1 MFSDRGK
8 EPLGISQQFYHQPA
22 LLRRKGTPYV
32 QHIPFFS
39 GQGNRVSIFGKK
51 LRQGDPKP
59 PAYLI
64 QGLYRRCLMA
74 AVPAAYGGLGKSA
87 VFCQRVFGPV
97 PLCTEPDNFVE
108 IFNLAHIPQ
117 YLQAY
122 NSALYITCL
131 KSLFR
136 YFHWPSIY
144 GWFYC
149 RSRSFLLLVC
159 AYFPFLHSYPQI
171 VKYNHKTFPHILT
184 MIIMGVIIFS
194 IKGI

>member
-1 MFSDRGK
+1 MFSDRGR
-8 EPLGISQQFYHQPA
+8 EPLGISQQLYHQPA
-22 LLRRKGTPYV
+22 LLRRKGAPYV

-59 PAYLI
+59 PMVDWESPQFFASVYSDQFLSVRSLTI
-64 QGLYRRCLMA
+64 SSR
-74 AVPAAYGGLGKSA
+74 
-87 VFCQRVFGPV
+87 
-97 PLCTEPDNFVE
+97 

-144 GWFYC
+144 GWFYS
-149 RSRSFLLLVC
+149 RSRSFLLIGMCL
-159 AYFPFLHSYPQI
+159 
-171 VKYNHKTFPHILT
+171 
-184 MIIMGVIIFS
+184 FS
-194 IKGI
+194 FSS

>member
-1 MFSDRGK
+1 MFSDRGR
-8 EPLGISQQFYHQPA
+8 EPLGISQQLYHQPA
-22 LLRRKGTPYV
+22 LLRRTGTPYV

-97 PLCTEPDNFVE
+97 PLCTEPDN
-108 IFNLAHIPQ
+108 LALH
-117 YLQAY
+117 
-122 NSALYITCL
+122 ITCL

-149 RSRSFLLLVC
+149 RSRSFLLIGMCL
-159 AYFPFLHSYPQI
+159 
-171 VKYNHKTFPHILT
+171 
-184 MIIMGVIIFS
+184 FS
-194 IKGI
+194 FSS

>member
-1 MFSDRGK
+1 MFSDRGR
-8 EPLGISQQFYHQPA
+8 EPLGTFQQLYHQPA
-22 LLRRKGTPYV
+22 LLRRKGAPYV

-87 VFCQRVFGPV
+87 VFASVYSDQFLSVRS
-97 PLCTEPDNFVE
+97 LTISSR

-149 RSRSFLLLVC
+149 RSRSFLNWYVLIFLFFIVIHKLLNIIIK
-159 AYFPFLHSYPQI
+159 HSPI
-171 VKYNHKTFPHILT
+171 
-184 MIIMGVIIFS
+184 S
-194 IKGI
+194 